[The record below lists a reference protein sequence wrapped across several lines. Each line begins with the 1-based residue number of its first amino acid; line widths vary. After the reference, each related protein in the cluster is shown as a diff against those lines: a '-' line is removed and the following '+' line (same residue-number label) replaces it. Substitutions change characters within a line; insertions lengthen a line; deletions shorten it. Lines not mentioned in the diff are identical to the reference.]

1 MKLRH
6 KHLPHFYRPRSRGT
20 STICSD
26 AGNVIADVTEPVV
39 ANYRPIW
46 VTPDAARIMG
56 SLKRPPL
63 YTLMEWIQFR
73 IWFARLYRVDL
84 RGRER
89 IPETGPV
96 ILCSNHESMIDPWLL
111 GLATLRPIRYM
122 AKAEF
127 FRMRLLRPVMEAYGT
142 FPVERGTGDRNAVG
156 RGRQLLRGGPGARHL
171 PAGDLPAVPAAAVA
185 ARRREARARRR
196 RDDRPRLHRR
206 QRAGAP
212 ARQVQAGAA
221 AHPDPRR
228 RADPGRAGAADRGR
242 REVADPPDRAR
253 GGRAARAVRAAGARL
268 VPGRASP
275 PSYGSVETT
284 TVPAR

>member
-1 MKLRH
+1 
-6 KHLPHFYRPRSRGT
+6 
-20 STICSD
+20 
-26 AGNVIADVTEPVV
+26 
-39 ANYRPIW
+39 
-46 VTPDAARIMG
+46 MG

-142 FPVERGTGDRNAVG
+142 FPVERGTGDRGAVG
-156 RGRQLLRGGPGARHL
+156 RGQQLLAEGQALGIFPQGTCLPYRRRPWLRGAAKLALAGGATIVPVCIVGSERALRPGKFKLGLPRIRILVGEPIPVAQAR
-171 PAGDLPAVPAAAVA
+171 PTVAAAKSLTLQI
-185 ARRREARARRR
+185 E
-196 RDDRPRLHRR
+196 
-206 QRAGAP
+206 
-212 ARQVQAGAA
+212 
-221 AHPDPRR
+221 
-228 RADPGRAGAADRGR
+228 
-242 REVADPPDRAR
+242 
-253 GGRAARAVRAAGARL
+253 RAVDELRAPYG
-268 VPGRASP
+268 P
-275 PSYGSVETT
+275 PAHAWYPDEP
-284 TVPAR
+284 PA